1 MTTRRRGFTI
11 IELLGILAILSIIGA
26 ALLTLSLIGG
36 RSYLGS
42 EASSHVHGQARQ
54 ALDAMAHELRQG
66 GNTVTTAANQ
76 CAFQMDV
83 GYNLA
88 LATASCPNAI
98 CWGALDQNGVPQAGW
113 SVRYRLNGAQLL
125 REILDPGAVVQP
137 GTRVLANDV
146 NQLTFTYAAGT
157 RTMTVQLQ
165 VRYDSAQLAGGSLST
180 AALLTRAKLR
190 NP

>member
-1 MTTRRRGFTI
+1 MTTRRRGVTFV
-11 IELLGILAILSIIGA
+11 ELLGVIAILSIIGA
-26 ALLTLSLIGG
+26 TLLTMSLIGG

-54 ALDAMAHELRQG
+54 ALDAMAQELRQG

-76 CAFQMDV
+76 CTFQMDV
-83 GYNLA
+83 GYHLA
-88 LATASCPNAI
+88 LPTANCPNAV
-98 CWGALDQNGVPQAGW
+98 CWGALDQDGVPQAGW
-113 SVRYRLNGAQLL
+113 SVRYRLNGTQLL
-125 REILDPGAVVQP
+125 RDILDPGAVAQP

-146 NQLTFTYAAGT
+146 SQLTFTYAAAT

-165 VRYDSAQLAGGSLST
+165 ARYDSAQLAGGSRST
-180 AALLTRAKLR
+180 AVLLTRAKLR